1 SYHGG
6 ALTSHPRRP
15 GDLPGATPRGP
26 GAARRL
32 APALPRPGASAR
44 PDLRDDRGA
53 SALLRLPEGRVPGLE
68 AAAVRAAAGAAARGP
83 RARPSLRYGAPDEH
97 PSRTRRGRSE

>member
-1 SYHGG
+1 MLRLIRIRDHGG

-15 GDLPGATPRGP
+15 ADLSGATPGGP

-44 PDLRDDRGA
+44 RDLRHDRGA
-53 SALLRLPEGRVPGLE
+53 SALLRLSEGRVPGLE
-68 AAAVRAAAGAAARGP
+68 AATVRAAAGAAAGGP
-83 RARPSLRYGAPDEH
+83 RARPSLRHEAHPEH
-97 PSRTRRGRSE
+97 SS